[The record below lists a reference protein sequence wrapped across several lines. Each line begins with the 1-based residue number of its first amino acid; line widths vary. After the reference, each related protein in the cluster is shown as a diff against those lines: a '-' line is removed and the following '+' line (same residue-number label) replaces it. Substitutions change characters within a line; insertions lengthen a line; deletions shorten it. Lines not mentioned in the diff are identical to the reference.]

1 MNEATRELFEHL
13 RVDKI
18 KKFISKFLLYQNSGY
33 FKDLSN
39 FEIKSSGI
47 KNLMRIKKKF
57 NDFNNLINYRKD
69 CYDGD
74 EQNFVDPYP
83 GFINI
88 YDDFVLFCSKFKIKY
103 EADDRFWDYHDD
115 RDRYRYRYCFSDW
128 EDVAEFIDDDLLELR
143 YMKKR
148 FGYLF
153 FDDFKY
159 IKKINGRNAIFV
171 NKEDQFVCRKPEEPT
186 FHGIDENEPIFNI
199 DGSINEKHY
208 LNTTIPMEDT
218 ERYEIKFLDETDRGD
233 PFITKDDKEQNE
245 EVKQTKNILKKIK
258 LVKPEIFNSDEFYEV
273 LNSKEFDNIELE
285 KDREKFYEQVR
296 EIVLC
301 EKI

>member
-1 MNEATRELFEHL
+1 MYCRCNNEFDWLMEML
-13 RVDKI
+13 
-18 KKFISKFLLYQNSGY
+18 KKG
-33 FKDLSN
+33 
-39 FEIKSSGI
+39 
-47 KNLMRIKKKF
+47 R
-57 NDFNNLINYRKD
+57 
-69 CYDGD
+69 
-74 EQNFVDPYP
+74 
-83 GFINI
+83 
-88 YDDFVLFCSKFKIKY
+88 
-103 EADDRFWDYHDD
+103 
-115 RDRYRYRYCFSDW
+115 CFTDW
-128 EDVAEFIDDDLLELR
+128 EDVAEFIDDGLLELR

-153 FDDFKY
+153 YDHFKY

-171 NKEDQFVCRKPEEPT
+171 NKEDQFVCRKPEEPH

-199 DGSINEKHY
+199 DGSNNDKHY

-218 ERYEIKFLDETDRGD
+218 ERYEIKFLDEIDRGD
-233 PFITKDDKEQNE
+233 PFITKDEKEQNE

-258 LVKPEIFNSDEFYEV
+258 LVKPEIFNSYEFYEV
-273 LNSKEFDNIELE
+273 LYSKEFDNIELE

>member
-1 MNEATRELFEHL
+1 MYCRCNNEFDWLMEM
-13 RVDKI
+13 I
-18 KKFISKFLLYQNSGY
+18 KKGNS
-33 FKDLSN
+33 
-39 FEIKSSGI
+39 
-47 KNLMRIKKKF
+47 
-57 NDFNNLINYRKD
+57 
-69 CYDGD
+69 
-74 EQNFVDPYP
+74 
-83 GFINI
+83 FIN
-88 YDDFVLFCSKFKIKY
+88 L
-103 EADDRFWDYHDD
+103 EN
-115 RDRYRYRYCFSDW
+115 
-128 EDVAEFIDDDLLELR
+128 VAEFIDNDLIELR

-153 FDDFKY
+153 YDEWKY

-171 NKEDQFVCRKPEEPT
+171 NKEDQFVCRNPDEPT
-186 FHGIDENEPIFNI
+186 FHGINENEPILNI

-218 ERYEIKFLDETDRGD
+218 ERYEIKFLDEIDRGD
-233 PFITKDDKEQNE
+233 PFITEEEKDQNE
-245 EVKQTKNILKKIK
+245 DVKKTKNILKKIK

-273 LNSKEFDNIELE
+273 LNSEEIDNIELE